1 MQANDDI
8 LDLLKEKRAQAART
22 ARRGVILQPGAIGD
36 CILTL
41 PLAEFMKNCLGLG
54 GIDILG
60 HTEYIGI
67 LPGRTCVDGIRSI
80 DSIDLHRLF
89 AETKAFNLADG
100 DPLINVFADYSW
112 IATFLGEPNSN
123 FEENLIFTANCSHSA
138 EVITLSMKPVRSK
151 SIRKTGTSN
160 GLKPPKD
167 FSEHLADFY
176 IEQFIDQSGLSLQRW
191 RVRRGE
197 RLIKAT
203 KADVNRGRELL
214 EEINVDFSEK
224 LVVIHPGSGG
234 LHKCWHLDNFLAIAS
249 KLKTRNLKFKTSR
262 GVEVIFLLGPTELDR
277 FTPLL
282 SCPPPRLASG
292 DAGAGESKKGET
304 IKKITPAVLLRKIE
318 AAGARCLRDLSL
330 TQVLGLLSC
339 ADGFVGN
346 DSGITH
352 LAAGLG
358 VKTSAVFGPTNPA
371 VYGPIGPAVTVFADS
386 TAAFVNPSVCR
397 GKLPDSAALQQEILD
412 VLMA

>member
-1 MQANDDI
+1 MPANEDI
-8 LDLLKEKRAQAART
+8 LDLLKEKRAEVAKA

-54 GIDILG
+54 GVDILG

-80 DSIDLHRLF
+80 DSMDLHRLF
-89 AETKAFNLADG
+89 AETKAFDLADG
-100 DPLINVFADYSW
+100 DPLINVFADYAW
-112 IATFLGEPNSN
+112 IATFLGESNSD
-123 FEENLIFTANCSHSA
+123 FEQNLIFTANCSHSA
-138 EVITLSMKPVRSK
+138 EVITLSMKPPPAPIVLDETTGPEVGFKSK
-151 SIRKTGTSN
+151 PAAIGA
-160 GLKPPKD
+160 G
-167 FSEHLADFY
+167 SEHLADFY
-176 IEQFIDQSGLSLQRW
+176 IQQFIDQSDLSLPPW
-191 RVRRGE
+191 RVRRGD

-224 LVVIHPGSGG
+224 LVVVQPGSGG
-234 LHKCWHLDNFLAIAS
+234 VHKCWHLDNFLAVAKGLS
-249 KLKTRNLKFKTSR
+249 SR
-262 GVEVIFLLGPTELDR
+262 GVEVIFLLGPAELDR
-277 FTPLL
+277 F
-282 SCPPPRLASG
+282 SNA
-292 DAGAGESKKGET
+292 T
-304 IKKITPAVLLRKIE
+304 IKNINSVAK
-318 AAGARCLRDLSL
+318 CLMDLSL

-358 VKTSAVFGPTNPA
+358 VKTLAVFGPTNPA
-371 VYGPIGPAVTVFADS
+371 VYGPIGPTVTVFADS
-386 TAAFVNPSVCR
+386 TAAFVKEPSET
-397 GKLPDSAALQQEILD
+397 LQRELLD